1 MNVGE
6 KFDLLRIDPKIKGI
20 FPISKL
26 IDTTKGLDPD
36 FDFTIEDFYTALD
49 EKNEELIP
57 KIQIILSGYD
67 SSNISTLEE
76 FSQNTSERRNQ
87 VYKLLGIE
95 SKYWEYLDILSP
107 LKTRMKNPVMIADDS
122 RPFKPW
128 LKDLN
133 SKFYYWNTYKNYLEE
148 KELSSLDEFTR
159 KRTIDSLDIS
169 TDIILDQLYA
179 PHAEDTHQTKGLV
192 IGYVQSGKTSN
203 MQALVSKAIDTGYK
217 FIIVL
222 SGTTN
227 ILRFQTQRRFDK
239 QVFGKEI
246 ILDINY
252 DDFTPD
258 PSEEYQIDDDYKDG
272 FLTHG
277 AHPEK
282 FDETGLI
289 RITNSIGNGLKG
301 VNKFRNIVDFKTHK
315 GQARFNTL
323 ENLNLNNCYFA
334 AIMKKKQSIE
344 TLIRQISQSGVDM
357 SEIPTLIIDDESD
370 SASLNTVNT
379 YKFPDKDPTSTNK
392 AIRKLRKVLPRA
404 QYVAYTATPYANVF
418 VNPEEIYY
426 DEEFGEID
434 DLFPNDFIHLLEEP
448 KGYMGPRDFSL
459 SDYWI
464 REIKSTTLD
473 TTEFQSAMD
482 SFLLSGAIKLYR
494 VDKQGAPKSLIKHHT
509 MLIHHTVEKLK
520 HEEDAIRAQEVW
532 DESDYIAGKG
542 IKRLENLYDSDFY
555 KTSLNMDEKDK
566 FNVNMPKFEDLKD
579 YIYQAIEK
587 IDNNPQQTEYPIVAV
602 VNGEHEDP
610 DFNKGEGIWKV
621 VTGGAKLSRGY
632 TIQGLTVSYFTR
644 APGAADTLQQMAR
657 WFGFRP
663 NYKDLVRLYLPT
675 KDAGRNNDRNIVE
688 EFKGVCDLEIGL
700 RERIALLPESKEH
713 RYLIDGLTP
722 KDFEWIVRDL
732 GELPPTSRSKSWGM
746 EVELD
751 NFAMRYESKQL
762 FPHADTKDNRDNYK
776 LFENFLNKNE
786 FKKVTFGF
794 EEIFD
799 DEKFPKKNLKNQDF
813 LVSEISP
820 KAYKEYLDLYKMQPD
835 RDSWKAHKAYLEKD
849 TKETNINRW
858 LVMIPLSKSKIIGD
872 KSVDKI
878 SGYDLSVIKRSRN
891 QYKNW
896 GSVDAPEH
904 RIYAKWIAWGH
915 NKEKDTDFYKSK
927 LVPSSDLKKYTKNN
941 TAVALTYL
949 INTGPTNDNPERF
962 EEINSV
968 VMTLAFPKN
977 DLSPKP
983 VWKPK
988 NPRVIS

>member
-1 MNVGE
+1 MNEKKINQFVEDLKFHTLGGFTLEKAYE
-6 KFDLLRIDPKIKGI
+6 KFRKNEIENYESKFLLELDEAKKILNTKSVKSLNFSIVSSKKQEDWYFGPQDIHQNWHFYKEYLRKIKKRSDSVI
-20 FPISKL
+20 QL
-26 IDTTKGLDPD
+26 LDDETTMVVNQLLNPRCKGN
-36 FDFTIEDFYTALD
+36 
-49 EKNEELIP
+49 KR
-57 KIQIILSGYD
+57 IQ
-67 SSNISTLEE
+67 
-76 FSQNTSERRNQ
+76 
-87 VYKLLGIE
+87 
-95 SKYWEYLDILSP
+95 
-107 LKTRMKNPVMIADDS
+107 
-122 RPFKPW
+122 
-128 LKDLN
+128 
-133 SKFYYWNTYKNYLEE
+133 
-148 KELSSLDEFTR
+148 
-159 KRTIDSLDIS
+159 
-169 TDIILDQLYA
+169 
-179 PHAEDTHQTKGLV
+179 GLV
-192 IGYVQSGKTSN
+192 LGYVQSGKAAN
-203 MQALVSKAIDTGYK
+203 MAGVIAKAADTGYK
-217 FIIVL
+217 LIIVL
-222 SGTTN
+222 AGLTDA
-227 ILRFQTQRRFDK
+227 LREQTQERIQNDILQHNEMSWHKLTDSENDILAGSDAIPVSSDK
-239 QVFGKEI
+239 TTLCVIKKRVQIVERLITKMSKM
-246 ILDINY
+246 
-252 DDFTPD
+252 
-258 PSEEYQIDDDYKDG
+258 PS
-272 FLTHG
+272 
-277 AHPEK
+277 PE
-282 FDETGLI
+282 
-289 RITNSIGNGLKG
+289 
-301 VNKFRNIVDFKTHK
+301 
-315 GQARFNTL
+315 
-323 ENLNLNNCYFA
+323 LNL
-334 AIMKKKQSIE
+334 
-344 TLIRQISQSGVDM
+344 
-357 SEIPTLIIDDESD
+357 PTLIIDDESD

-392 AIRKLRKVLPRA
+392 AIRTLRKVLPRA

-448 KGYMGPRDFSL
+448 KGYMGPKDFSL
-459 SDYWI
+459 NDYWI

-473 TTEFQSAMD
+473 KTEFQSALD

-494 VDKQGAPKSLIKHHT
+494 VDQQGAPKSLIKHHT

-520 HEEDAIRAQEVW
+520 HEADAERAQEVW

-542 IKRLENLYDSDFY
+542 MDRLENLYEKDFY
-555 KTSLNMDEKDK
+555 QTSLNMDEKDK
-566 FNVNMPKFEDLKD
+566 FNSNMPKFKDLKD
-579 YIYQAIEK
+579 YIYEAISK
-587 IDNNPQQTEYPIVAV
+587 IDNNSQQADYPIVAI

-675 KDAGRNNDRNIVE
+675 KDAGNNNDRNIVE

-713 RYLIDGLTP
+713 RYQIDGLTP

-762 FPHADTKDNRDNYK
+762 FPHADTKENRDNYK

-794 EEIFD
+794 EEILD
-799 DEKFPKKNLKNQDF
+799 DEKFPKKNLKDQDF
-813 LVSEISP
+813 LVSEVSTEV
-820 KAYKEYLDLYKMQPD
+820 YKEYLNLYKMQPD
-835 RDSWKAHKAYLEKD
+835 RDSWKAHKAYLEKERN
-849 TKETNINRW
+849 ETNIERW
-858 LVMIPLSKSKIIGD
+858 LVMIQLSKSKIIGN

-891 QYKNW
+891 QHRNW

-915 NKEKDTDFYKSK
+915 NKKEDTDFHKSK
-927 LVPSSDLKKYTKNN
+927 LVASPELKKYTKGN

-949 INTGPTNDNPERF
+949 INTGPTKDNPERF
-962 EEINSV
+962 EKINSV

-983 VWKPK
+983 VWKSK
-988 NPRVIS
+988 NPRLIS